1 MKRTGILCL
10 ASIVTVGV
18 VAYISAKAGYR
29 AGLADAPGR
38 TKSPDAAYIVTIL
51 DRVHA
56 GDTNMAATLLESMLD
71 SCLVDRWAY
80 DRRGQRAESFLR
92 STEIS
97 AIPALVGVGAQYRS
111 KHPSLNT
118 SEKTQSAIAEVV
130 KTYAP
135 LAPGLPN

>member
-1 MKRTGILCL
+1 MKRAVIFSLT
-10 ASIVTVGV
+10 SIVAVGV
-18 VAYISAKAGYR
+18 VAYISAKAGYG

-38 TKSPDAAYIVTIL
+38 VKSPDAAYIVTIL

-71 SCLVDRWAY
+71 SCLADRWVY
-80 DRRGQRAESFLR
+80 DRRGRRAASFLR
-92 STEIS
+92 STETS

-111 KHPSLNT
+111 KHPSPNT
-118 SEKTQSAIAEVV
+118 SEKTHAAIGEVV

>member
-1 MKRTGILCL
+1 MRRTVILCL
-10 ASIVTVGV
+10 TSIVAAGV

-29 AGLADAPGR
+29 SGLADAPGL

-51 DRVHA
+51 DRLHA
-56 GDTNMAATLLESMLD
+56 GDASMAATLLESMLD

-80 DRRGQRAESFLR
+80 DRRGRRAQSFLR
-92 STEIS
+92 SAEIS

-111 KHPSLNT
+111 KHPSLSTN
-118 SEKTQSAIAEVV
+118 EKTQGAIAEVV